1 MERKKERGENDN
13 LSSKE
18 VEERTNLVT
27 KIEELSINHKKH
39 VDDIAAKVNK
49 NKKVFMAMQSK
60 EKLRRR

>member
-49 NKKVFMAMQSK
+49 NKKVFMAM
-60 EKLRRR
+60 